1 MGSLCGEWAEFCAV
15 RISDRLLALALRLA
29 NWVELR
35 QSRRRSRQRTA
46 ARADL

>member
-1 MGSLCGEWAEFCAV
+1 MGSWCGEWAEFYAV

-35 QSRRRSRQRTA
+35 QSRRRLRARIQ
-46 ARADL
+46 ARADM